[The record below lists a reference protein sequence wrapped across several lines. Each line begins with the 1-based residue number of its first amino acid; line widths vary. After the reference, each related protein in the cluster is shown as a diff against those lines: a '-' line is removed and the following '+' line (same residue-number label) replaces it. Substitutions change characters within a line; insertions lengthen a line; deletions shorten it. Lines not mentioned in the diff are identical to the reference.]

1 MPSGP
6 PTHAVQQKTTTQEK
20 LDLELVFRLV
30 LSFVSFTTIIHVI
43 MIEKMDGAGKAK
55 LDCSRSPSDFPSF
68 CLKINVV
75 VIVV

>member
-1 MPSGP
+1 MVNKKLINLDRANQAMPSGP

-20 LDLELVFRLV
+20 LDLVFRLV

-55 LDCSRSPSDFPSF
+55 LDCSRSPST
-68 CLKINVV
+68 LL
-75 VIVV
+75 

>member
-1 MPSGP
+1 MVHPHTQFSRRQP
-6 PTHAVQQKTTTQEK
+6 TTQEK

-30 LSFVSFTTIIHVI
+30 LSFVSFTTILHVI

-55 LDCSRSPSDFPSF
+55 LDCSRGPSDFPSF